1 MKYSWFLDPLWTL
14 VYRTIMDISSLSNQE
29 YVTLIGHYNQ
39 VGDKS
44 LENQLRA
51 KNYTEDAIKRIKAK
65 FQNTEAVLVRSL
77 DVEFKTNEQFNFDG
91 FGYYYGL
98 YRQFK
103 ENGVLPF
110 EGCLTEQ
117 PAKIMDIF
125 DTFER
130 LQYEKEA
137 QQIEEIRKKNK

>member
-1 MKYSWFLDPLWTL
+1 MSY
-14 VYRTIMDISSLSNQE
+14 LSNRE

-51 KNYTEDAIKRIKAK
+51 KNYTEEAIKTITEK
-65 FQNTEAVLVRSL
+65 FRNVDAVTVNSL
-77 DVEFKTNEQFNFDG
+77 NVQFKTNQVFTFDG

-103 ENGVLPF
+103 ENGVMPY
-110 EGCLTEQ
+110 EGCLTDQ
-117 PAKIMDIF
+117 PAKIMEIF
-125 DTFER
+125 ETFEQ
-130 LQYEKEA
+130 LQYEQEA
-137 QQIEEIRKKNK
+137 KQMEEIRKKKK